1 MASSG
6 TYSFVL
12 ENGASIKIETV
23 DQSVPLPAL
32 LEDESVDFTTKA
44 HSHNSY
50 KDTWEYGEWTIS
62 SGSNY
67 SAAWTYLKFGGK
79 SEYLSNSDIPTP
91 SASTTNAIAA
101 PVHQVIL
108 TTNAGTIPN
117 GKMSASIKLIVA
129 SDSSFSTIIDEVD
142 GGEITSKKEKEYI
155 FSPTEGETW
164 EEGLYY
170 KIEFEV
176 TNTSDNN
183 GIVWVNSI
191 DLYTL
196 I

>member
-1 MASSG
+1 
-6 TYSFVL
+6 
-12 ENGASIKIETV
+12 
-23 DQSVPLPAL
+23 
-32 LEDESVDFTTKA
+32 
-44 HSHNSY
+44 
-50 KDTWEYGEWTIS
+50 
-62 SGSNY
+62 
-67 SAAWTYLKFGGK
+67 
-79 SEYLSNSDIPTP
+79 
-91 SASTTNAIAA
+91 
-101 PVHQVIL
+101 
-108 TTNAGTIPN
+108 
-117 GKMSASIKLIVA
+117 MSASIKLIVA